1 MIQANHRKILR
12 RALLGFALYLF
23 LFSGFAEYHVYAND
37 ELTDAHGCQI
47 GLWVQHGQ
55 TAVLSVVLVSAVL
68 ASLFYS
74 NPSIKAS
81 YVKPVRSTASL
92 RAPPSP
98 LL

>member
-1 MIQANHRKILR
+1 MTMQTKRT
-12 RALLGFALYLF
+12 ALLAFVLYLL
-23 LFSGFAEYHVYAND
+23 LFTSFAEFHAYANN
-37 ELTDAHGCQI
+37 ELGETNCAI

-74 NPSIKAS
+74 NPSIKAP
-81 YVKPVRSTASL
+81 YVKPFRFTASL
-92 RAPPSP
+92 RAPPS

>member
-1 MIQANHRKILR
+1 MTQENHRKILR
-12 RALLGFALYLF
+12 PGLLAFTLYLL
-23 LFSGFAEYHVYAND
+23 LFSGFAEYHAYAND
-37 ELTDAHGCQI
+37 ELIDAHGCQI

-55 TAVLSVVLVSAVL
+55 TAVLSVVLISTVL

-81 YVKPVRSTASL
+81 FVKPFRFTASL
-92 RAPPSP
+92 RAPPYS

>member
-1 MIQANHRKILR
+1 MTQANHRKILR
-12 RALLGFALYLF
+12 RALLCFTLYLL
-23 LFSGFAEYHVYAND
+23 LFSGFAEYHAYANN
-37 ELTDAHGCQI
+37 ELGETTCAI

-55 TAVLSVVLVSAVL
+55 TAVLSAILVSAFL

-81 YVKPVRSTASL
+81 YVKPFRFTASL
-92 RAPPSP
+92 RAPPS